1 MGAQLSGTDRSPSP
15 GRPIGSN
22 SSRITSGSADSCIT
36 DACARMLVRMRH
48 SRLGPEGMFV
58 CMRHSRL
65 GRAGGRSRP
74 APPAPLPRTIRTAGG
89 TRCRGPRHRARSC
102 AHCRTWLGTAIP
114 GRHGTL
120 LLLPRPSTVDSG
132 CGIECSTK
140 EGERR
145 RTAAACAPRSEGSAS
160 AGDRRSWPAR
170 QAERASAVGSRNAR
184 SSGCCPVTRCM

>member
-65 GRAGGRSRP
+65 GRAGRRSRP

-102 AHCRTWLGTAIP
+102 AHYRTWAPLSRGGMVLYYCCPVPAQ
-114 GRHGTL
+114 
-120 LLLPRPSTVDSG
+120 S
-132 CGIECSTK
+132 
-140 EGERR
+140 
-145 RTAAACAPRSEGSAS
+145 TAAAALSAL
-160 AGDRRSWPAR
+160 RRKVSGGVQRPLAHRAR
-170 QAERASAVGSRNAR
+170 RDPLRRATGGRGLHDKPSGPVPSGHATPVRLVVAR
-184 SSGCCPVTRCM
+184 